1 MIAANIRKLSRMELL
16 YTCIAKVAS
25 CAEKKSIEKVAGT
38 RKDTTQYEQR
48 TISELRKA
56 SQRCGNGSVKFAKKF
71 SFRES
76 TARQTARQALFWSKV
91 ATLNFR
97 KLCNYLKGMGRYT
110 QNPVL
115 G

>member
-1 MIAANIRKLSRMELL
+1 MDSMMIAANIRKLSRMELL

-56 SQRCGNGSVKFAKKF
+56 SQRCGNGSVEFAKKF
-71 SFRES
+71 SFREI
-76 TARQTARQALFWSKV
+76 TARQTARQVLFW
-91 ATLNFR
+91 FQ
-97 KLCNYLKGMGRYT
+97 GRD
-110 QNPVL
+110 L
-115 G
+115 EF